1 MMNAMPRR
9 LPIDLVI
16 RRSFLYAW
24 ESRAVLMTPL
34 LIYAVVTLLA
44 DIAINGLLGQVDRLV
59 QVLLAVAEQVFSVG
73 FAVGIHRFVLAG
85 EARPGFRFFR
95 WDRHFIRYMLLSLLL
110 LLLVAVAAAMVL
122 AGFGYDPD
130 TQALRVNGAA
140 ALIGSAAL
148 FIVSLIVSRLLLLL
162 PAAALGDEVPPRTVW
177 QATDGNGFRLLATM
191 LLTVVPFLI
200 VEMIL
205 LAFRGDD
212 QPSLVITILLSL
224 VASAQLVVLTIMLAL
239 SYDVLVRGGGP
250 PAR

>member
-1 MMNAMPRR
+1 MNVVPRR
-9 LPIDLVI
+9 LPIELVI
-16 RRSFLYAW
+16 KRSFLYAW
-24 ESRAVLMTPL
+24 ESRAVLMMPL
-34 LIYAVVTLLA
+34 LIYAGVTLLA

-59 QVLLAVAEQVFSVG
+59 QVLLAIAEQVFSVA

-85 EARPGFRFFR
+85 EVRPGFRFFR

-110 LLLVAVAAAMVL
+110 VLLVAVAAAMVL
-122 AGFGYDPD
+122 AGGYDPG

-148 FIVSLIVSRLLLLL
+148 FIVSLIVSRLLMML
-162 PAAALGDEVPPRTVW
+162 PAAAVGDEVPARTIW
-177 QATDGNGFRLLATM
+177 QATEGNGFRLLATM

-200 VEMIL
+200 VEIIL
-205 LAFRGDD
+205 LSFSGGD

-224 VASAQLVVLTIMLAL
+224 VGSAQLVVLTIMLAL

-250 PAR
+250 AGR